1 METSKAPSLKLTS
14 PIQFIRESIGELK
27 KVNWPT
33 RNETIKLT
41 VVVVTISLIV
51 GGFIGGIDLLFLRI
65 SSFIFQR

>member
-1 METSKAPSLKLTS
+1 MEMPKATSMKLTS

-41 VVVVTISLIV
+41 VVVVAISLIV
-51 GGFIGGIDLLFLRI
+51 GVFIGGTDLLFLRI
-65 SSFIFQR
+65 SSYIFQR